1 MATLYKGILE
11 QSSLARAIAS
21 IFNAISASKIA
32 GPLMLTPDTQPTFQ
46 IPPVGSISVL
56 PSLTDPPCLPGLW
69 LTTANSVNDE
79 HLSMNVQ
86 SSVSLYLAKHFAL
99 LLLDNEQT
107 ILRDIATSA
116 GPLAPQLINYIRSSP
131 PTKSFAKVSARASI
145 SLNDIRQLA
154 DHLVYWRRAR
164 AVPPL
169 HQRDTYIISPN
180 ADMRKLAAA
189 CKAYETTFPTLPS
202 LPKMLSALSGPPRPY
217 GTLIPSKDHKDAY
230 FQILAWLLRGGWV
243 TQLRTFAWVR
253 VDKEVKVAV
262 DKAMKEERTKGR
274 KHIINGTHETKDKD
288 DDSLRSNSI
297 SATVSI
303 HHRPSLNGG
312 RSFSG
317 SQASSS
323 ATAAAAAAHSVST
336 NSLPSMSNKSMQNLD
351 LSTSSLILNPHRASP
366 LESAYL
372 SHLSEHTLA
381 QNASVQHLT
390 EDETADLKHYF
401 TSFAKSMDGTE
412 ALEKIPIKEG
422 LKRLRVWELLGKLGV
437 GDKVVSSD
445 AEVEGEGHQKKTKLV
460 VTVRHW

>member
-1 MATLYKGILE
+1 
-11 QSSLARAIAS
+11 
-21 IFNAISASKIA
+21 
-32 GPLMLTPDTQPTFQ
+32 
-46 IPPVGSISVL
+46 
-56 PSLTDPPCLPGLW
+56 
-69 LTTANSVNDE
+69 
-79 HLSMNVQ
+79 MNVQ
-86 SSVSLYLAKHFAL
+86 SSVSVYLAKHFAL

-116 GPLAPQLINYIRSSP
+116 GPLVPQLINYIRSSP

-169 HQRDTYIISPN
+169 HQRDTYIVSPN

-189 CKAYETTFPTLPS
+189 CRAYETTFPTLPS

-253 VDKEVKVAV
+253 VDKEIKVAV
-262 DKAMKEERTKGR
+262 DKAMKEERSKER
-274 KHIINGTHETKDKD
+274 KNIINGTNEAKDKD
-288 DDSLRSNSI
+288 NDSLRSSSI
-297 SATVSI
+297 SDTVSI
-303 HHRPSLNGG
+303 HRRPSLNGG

-323 ATAAAAAAHSVST
+323 AMAAAAAAHSIST
-336 NSLPSMSNKSMQNLD
+336 NSLPSMSNKSMENLD

-372 SHLSEHTLA
+372 SHLSEHTIA

-390 EDETADLKHYF
+390 EKEKAELKHYF

-422 LKRLRVWELLGKLGV
+422 MKRLRVWELLGKLGV
-437 GDKVVSSD
+437 GDKLVSAD
-445 AEVEGEGHQKKTKLV
+445 AEAEGEGHQRKTKIV